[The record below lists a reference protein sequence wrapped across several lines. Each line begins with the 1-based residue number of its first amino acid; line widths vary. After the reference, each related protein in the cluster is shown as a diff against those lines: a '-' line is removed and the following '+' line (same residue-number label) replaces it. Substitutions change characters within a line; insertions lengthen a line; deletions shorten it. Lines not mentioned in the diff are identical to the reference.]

1 MRVGTGLRC
10 DAPGIESDL
19 DCPPVNRMPHP
30 LQVAGLVDRF
40 QIVERGGEWKPKL
53 AGHLSRRQ
61 WAVHEEKAVDGVLVG
76 PHPRAGH
83 TIGQHPANSLAG
95 DEEVEEKRNVGA
107 ARHLVALYAVATTP
121 CHMPRIRGNLAA
133 AMRPLVAA
141 LVPLVLAV
149 SCVQPAATSTTTTT
163 PAPADTQALSSVFG
177 SYRADDGRVFVI
189 ARLGWFFDIRDATY
203 RTIYAGAAP
212 NRFTIGPAFA
222 VPLPKYAELTFDGTT
237 LTIATARA
245 TVSAQRV
252 QYKQTDV
259 TVPADGAMLAGAITE
274 PIGGGPHPGIV
285 IVHGSEQGERHFY
298 DIWVGIYAGLG
309 LTVLTYDKR
318 GIGSSTGRYPGEFPT
333 DESLRVYAD
342 DAAAALRF
350 LSTWPGVDPKRVG
363 FHGGSQ
369 GGWTVPLA
377 IQRHGLAS
385 FAILVSAP
393 ATTVG
398 QTNLWMDFSGGGSH
412 APTASVGEMEAAVRA
427 DHSGYDPAPALAA
440 LQVPTLWLL
449 GSNDR
454 TVPTHICA
462 EILAGLNKPNFTV
475 QMLPTGHGLLV
486 NATGLN
492 ADDQRSPGLAPALV
506 PTITDWL
513 RAR

>member
-1 MRVGTGLRC
+1 M
-10 DAPGIESDL
+10 S
-19 DCPPVNRMPHP
+19 
-30 LQVAGLVDRF
+30 
-40 QIVERGGEWKPKL
+40 
-53 AGHLSRRQ
+53 
-61 WAVHEEKAVDGVLVG
+61 
-76 PHPRAGH
+76 
-83 TIGQHPANSLAG
+83 
-95 DEEVEEKRNVGA
+95 
-107 ARHLVALYAVATTP
+107 
-121 CHMPRIRGNLAA
+121 RIRGNLAA
-133 AMRPLVAA
+133 AMRRLRVALIA
-141 LVPLVLAV
+141 LFLAV
-149 SCVQPAATSTTTTT
+149 ACAQPTATSSTTPT
-163 PAPADTQALSSVFG
+163 PAPADTQSLTPVFG

-189 ARLGWFFDIRDATY
+189 ARLGWFFDVRDATY
-203 RTIYAGAAP
+203 RTIYNGAAP
-212 NRFTIGPAFA
+212 NHFSIGPAFA
-222 VPLPKYAELTFDGTT
+222 IPLPKYADLTFDGTT
-237 LTIATARA
+237 LTVATARA
-245 TVSAQRV
+245 TVSARRV
-252 QYKQTDV
+252 QHKHADV
-259 TVPADGAMLAGAITE
+259 TIPADGAMLAGAITE
-274 PIGGGPHPGIV
+274 PTGSGTHPGIV

-342 DAAAALRF
+342 DAGAALGF
-350 LSTWPGVDPKRVG
+350 LSAWPGVDPKRVG

-377 IQRHGLAS
+377 IQRHGVAS

-398 QTNLWMDFSGGGSH
+398 QTNLWKDFSGGGSY
-412 APTASVGEMEAAVRA
+412 APTASAAEMDAAVRA

-462 EILAGLNKPNFTV
+462 EILAGLHKPNFTV

-486 NATGLN
+486 NPTGLV

>member
-1 MRVGTGLRC
+1 
-10 DAPGIESDL
+10 
-19 DCPPVNRMPHP
+19 
-30 LQVAGLVDRF
+30 
-40 QIVERGGEWKPKL
+40 
-53 AGHLSRRQ
+53 
-61 WAVHEEKAVDGVLVG
+61 
-76 PHPRAGH
+76 
-83 TIGQHPANSLAG
+83 
-95 DEEVEEKRNVGA
+95 
-107 ARHLVALYAVATTP
+107 
-121 CHMPRIRGNLAA
+121 MPRIRGNLTAR
-133 AMRPLVAA
+133 MRLMVAA
-141 LVPLVLAV
+141 FIALVLAV
-149 SCVQPAATSTTTTT
+149 ACAQPPATWSPTPTPASA
-163 PAPADTQALSSVFG
+163 PAPASAQALSSVFG
-177 SYRADDGRVFVI
+177 SYRAADGRVFVI

-222 VPLPKYAELTFDGTT
+222 IPLPKYADLIFDGTT
-237 LTIATARA
+237 MTVVTGQTTI
-245 TVSAQRV
+245 SAQRV
-252 QYKQTDV
+252 PYKQTEV
-259 TVPADGAMLAGAITE
+259 TIPAAGATLAGAITE
-274 PIGGGPHPGIV
+274 PIGGGSHPAIV
-285 IVHGSEQGERHFY
+285 VVHGSEPGERHFY

-333 DESLRVYAD
+333 DESLEVYAD
-342 DAAAALRF
+342 DAAAALGY
-350 LSTWPGVDPKRVG
+350 LSAWPGVDSKRVG

-398 QTNLWMDFSGGGSH
+398 QTNVWKDFSGGGSY
-412 APTASVGEMEAAVRA
+412 APTASVAEMDAAVRA

-449 GSNDR
+449 GNNDR
-454 TVPTHICA
+454 TVPTLICV
-462 EILAGLNKPNFTV
+462 EILAALHKPNFTV

-486 NATGLN
+486 NPTGLA
-492 ADDQRSPGLAPALV
+492 ADDERSPGLAPALV

>member
-1 MRVGTGLRC
+1 
-10 DAPGIESDL
+10 
-19 DCPPVNRMPHP
+19 
-30 LQVAGLVDRF
+30 
-40 QIVERGGEWKPKL
+40 
-53 AGHLSRRQ
+53 
-61 WAVHEEKAVDGVLVG
+61 
-76 PHPRAGH
+76 
-83 TIGQHPANSLAG
+83 
-95 DEEVEEKRNVGA
+95 
-107 ARHLVALYAVATTP
+107 
-121 CHMPRIRGNLAA
+121 
-133 AMRPLVAA
+133 MRPLVAA
-141 LVPLVLAV
+141 LYALVLLV
-149 SCVQPAATSTTTTT
+149 SCAQPAASSHTPTVSVAPPPASSQSLST
-163 PAPADTQALSSVFG
+163 VFG

-189 ARLGWFFDIRDATY
+189 ARLGWFFDVRDATY
-203 RTIYAGAAP
+203 RTIYAGASS
-212 NRFTIGPAFA
+212 NRFSIGPAFA
-222 VPLPKYAELTFDGTT
+222 VPLPKYADLIFAGTA
-237 LTIATARA
+237 LTIATAGA
-245 TVSAQRV
+245 TFQAQRV
-252 QYKQTDV
+252 QYRQTDV
-259 TVPADGAMLAGAITE
+259 TIPASGATLAAAITE
-274 PIGGGPHPGIV
+274 PMGGGLHPGIV
-285 IVHGSEQGERHFY
+285 IVHGSEPGERFFY

-342 DAAAALRF
+342 DAAAALGF
-350 LSTWPGVDPKRVG
+350 LSAWPGVDPKRLG

-377 IQRHGLAS
+377 IQKHGLAS

-398 QTNLWMDFSGGGSH
+398 QTNLWKDFSGGGSY
-412 APTASVGEMEAAVRA
+412 APTASVAEMEAAVRA

-486 NATGLN
+486 NPTGLV
-492 ADDQRSPGLAPALV
+492 AGDQRSPGLAPALV

>member
-1 MRVGTGLRC
+1 
-10 DAPGIESDL
+10 
-19 DCPPVNRMPHP
+19 
-30 LQVAGLVDRF
+30 
-40 QIVERGGEWKPKL
+40 
-53 AGHLSRRQ
+53 
-61 WAVHEEKAVDGVLVG
+61 
-76 PHPRAGH
+76 
-83 TIGQHPANSLAG
+83 
-95 DEEVEEKRNVGA
+95 
-107 ARHLVALYAVATTP
+107 
-121 CHMPRIRGNLAA
+121 MPRIRGNLAT
-133 AMRPLVAA
+133 AMRRLGVAWVA
-141 LVPLVLAV
+141 LVLAV
-149 SCVQPAATSTTTTT
+149 ACVQPAATART
-163 PAPADTQALSSVFG
+163 PAAPPPANTQVLSSVFG

-189 ARLGWFFDIRDATY
+189 ARLGWFFDLRDATY

-222 VPLPKYAELTFDGTT
+222 IPLPKYADLIFDGTT
-237 LTIATARA
+237 LAVATAHA
-245 TVSAQRV
+245 TVLARRV
-252 QYKQTDV
+252 QYKQSDATI
-259 TVPADGAMLAGAITE
+259 PADGATLAGAITE

-285 IVHGSEQGERHFY
+285 IVHGSEPGERHFY

-342 DAAAALRF
+342 DAAAALAY

-398 QTNLWMDFSGGGSH
+398 QTNIWKDFSGGGSY
-412 APTASVGEMEAAVRA
+412 APTASAAEMDAAVRA

-440 LQVPTLWLL
+440 LHVPTLWLL

-454 TVPTHICA
+454 TVPTRICA
-462 EILAGLNKPNFTV
+462 EILAGLNKPNFKV

-486 NATGLN
+486 NATGLD
-492 ADDQRSPGLAPALV
+492 ADDQRAPGLAPALV
-506 PTITDWL
+506 PTIMDWF